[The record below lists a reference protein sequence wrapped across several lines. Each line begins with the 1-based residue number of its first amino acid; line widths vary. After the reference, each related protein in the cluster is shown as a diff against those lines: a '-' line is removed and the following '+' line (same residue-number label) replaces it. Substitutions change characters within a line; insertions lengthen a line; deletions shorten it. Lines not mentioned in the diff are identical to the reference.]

1 MATLALRAD
10 YQGDRKDAADKFGG
24 AILVYINWERH
35 LFFYSAKAFPLD
47 PNMPFAAVLEHVI
60 GTHFCQHPEY
70 KNIDWGTAEWSLN
83 NEPFQPVMDKSL
95 AENGFDHKCLLRFK
109 TAEKSAFADAG
120 V

>member
-1 MATLALRAD
+1 MATQALRAD
-10 YQGDRKDAADKFGG
+10 YHGDGKDTEDKFHG
-24 AILVYINWERH
+24 AILVYINWDKH

-70 KNIDWGTAEWSLN
+70 KNINWDTVEWTLN
-83 NEPFQPVMDKSL
+83 NEPFMPVMEKSL

-109 TAEKSAFADAG
+109 TAETSSFEAAG
-120 V
+120 I